1 MNRRS
6 FLLGAGSIVTTAY
19 LEKANWYLRNKNAV
33 VPLFSKSAET
43 RKLFFVNTG
52 CEYEF
57 RLDSPDFGFQN
68 LTYRE
73 VLHRYRGYNLPS
85 GAPISLSKFR
95 EIYHE
100 TGIKPKSLDQEADP
114 MFYVD
119 EWGYEDSSSAK
130 AYHYLYGLDLF
141 HGDEEEGLRAG
152 DITFMESPHPASDY
166 LGVISHDPVSASL
179 IQGRLQE
186 LNHDI
191 TVKLA

>member
-6 FLLGAGSIVTTAY
+6 FLLGAGSLLTAAY

-33 VPLFSKSAET
+33 VPLVKKNAET

-95 EIYHE
+95 DIYHE
-100 TGIKPKSLDQEADP
+100 TGIKPKSFDQEADP

-119 EWGYEDSSSAK
+119 EWAYEDSSSAK

-141 HGDEEEGLRAG
+141 KGEEEEGLRAG
-152 DITFMESPHPASDY
+152 DITFMESPNPASSY
-166 LGVISHDPVSASL
+166 VGVISHDPVSASL

-186 LNHDI
+186 LGHDI
-191 TVKLA
+191 SVELA